1 MAEKDIKLIP
11 ILKRFPPGDRWV
23 PIDED
28 TPILSSLT
36 EGIEWVYQI
45 RPEKPTDY
53 VLKAKEG
60 LVYIYS
66 EEELPEPEPPQPKT
80 YNIYGEYE

>member
-23 PIDED
+23 PVDEE
-28 TPILSSLT
+28 TPVLSSLT
-36 EGIEWVYQI
+36 EGIEWVFQV

-60 LVYIYS
+60 LVYIGDI
-66 EEELPEPEPPQPKT
+66 LD
-80 YNIYGEYE
+80 YGDGWVDMETAEMLLAENC